1 MCEKKYSLPG
11 QMLSLLDIMEFF
23 LHIAQTYSI
32 QTIGVETKNGGLSS
46 ICFRAIGI
54 NQASRE
60 IIDAIQ
66 SINAGKRINDYSYVH
81 DIKEGLIY
89 LCQSSDFCFCCFDM
103 DHKEG
108 LTVKSLNGQRSSE
121 KCRMHGPGFEL
132 TILNAFS
139 FLPDVYRRL
148 EREYVQLMRIANC
161 LRAFALGS
169 PEVSL
174 TLSNN
179 GKTIFVAPGDGAL
192 KSCLESVFLK
202 RISKHLKTV
211 HETID
216 GMECTVHFSPW
227 ATEYIEQ
234 DIAVLRL
241 NGNDVTCPHLK
252 EKLAQLYGNEF
263 TTAHYLFVAEIK
275 TEKLTFH
282 AESFDKLLCKLDIRA
297 YGYNQTN
304 KTATSLARV
313 DGFPSF
319 IGNPRIEEG
328 ILPNVQHD
336 LQVEKAFSRFFMIR
350 QENYLYIVDSQ
361 EALTQL
367 KLMEMQQEHSS
378 DNILVSNCNIILSTD
393 EVGLAVFHTKAL
405 QILKKIGFD
414 ILPQKDAIRIRTC
427 PYYIKTSY
435 VTDLFQLFQKYLAQ
449 TKTPSASEL
458 LYIMAYYAA
467 KIENANS
474 RSPFRDNIVLLLK
487 TLEHIIKE
495 AQIRREA
502 IPIYRFKY
510 NDYDKGP
517 LELDNPFEKE

>member
-1 MCEKKYSLPG
+1 
-11 QMLSLLDIMEFF
+11 
-23 LHIAQTYSI
+23 
-32 QTIGVETKNGGLSS
+32 
-46 ICFRAIGI
+46 
-54 NQASRE
+54 
-60 IIDAIQ
+60 
-66 SINAGKRINDYSYVH
+66 
-81 DIKEGLIY
+81 
-89 LCQSSDFCFCCFDM
+89 
-103 DHKEG
+103 
-108 LTVKSLNGQRSSE
+108 
-121 KCRMHGPGFEL
+121 
-132 TILNAFS
+132 
-139 FLPDVYRRL
+139 
-148 EREYVQLMRIANC
+148 
-161 LRAFALGS
+161 
-169 PEVSL
+169 
-174 TLSNN
+174 
-179 GKTIFVAPGDGAL
+179 
-192 KSCLESVFLK
+192 
-202 RISKHLKTV
+202 
-211 HETID
+211 
-216 GMECTVHFSPW
+216 
-227 ATEYIEQ
+227 
-234 DIAVLRL
+234 
-241 NGNDVTCPHLK
+241 
-252 EKLAQLYGNEF
+252 
-263 TTAHYLFVAEIK
+263 
-275 TEKLTFH
+275 
-282 AESFDKLLCKLDIRA
+282 
-297 YGYNQTN
+297 
-304 KTATSLARV
+304 
-313 DGFPSF
+313 
-319 IGNPRIEEG
+319 
-328 ILPNVQHD
+328 
-336 LQVEKAFSRFFMIR
+336 MIR

>member
-11 QMLSLLDIMEFF
+11 QMLSLLDIMGLF
-23 LHIAQTYSI
+23 LHIAQIHSI

-54 NQASRE
+54 TQASRE

-66 SINAGKRINDYSYVH
+66 SIDAGRRINDYSDVH

-89 LCQSSDFCFCCFDM
+89 LSQSSDFCFCCFDM
-103 DHKEG
+103 DRKEG
-108 LTVKSLNGQRSSE
+108 LTVKSLNGQRTSE
-121 KCRMHGPGFEL
+121 KCHMHGPGFEL

-139 FLPDVYRRL
+139 FLPDVYRGL

-161 LRAFALGS
+161 LREFALGS

-179 GKTIFVAPGDGAL
+179 GKTIFVAPGDGTL
-192 KSCLESVFLK
+192 KSCLESIFLK

-216 GMECTVHFSPW
+216 GVDYTVHFSPW

-234 DIAVLRL
+234 DITVIRL
-241 NGNDVTCPHLK
+241 NGNDVTCPHIK
-252 EKLAQLYGNEF
+252 EKLTHLYGNEF

-282 AESFDKLLCKLDIRA
+282 AENFDKLLCKLGIRI
-297 YGYNQTN
+297 YGDNQPN
-304 KTATSLARV
+304 KTSTSLAHV
-313 DGFPSF
+313 DSLPSF
-319 IGNPRIEEG
+319 IGNPRIKQG

-336 LQVEKAFSRFFMIR
+336 FQVEKVFSRFFMVR
-350 QENYLYIVDSQ
+350 QENYLYIIDSQ

-367 KLMEMQQEHSS
+367 KLMEMQQEYFS
-378 DNILVSNCNIILSTD
+378 DNMLVSNCNIILSTD
-393 EVGLAVFHTKAL
+393 EAGLAVFHPKAL
-405 QILKKIGFD
+405 QILKKTGFD

-427 PYYIKTSY
+427 PYYLKTSY
-435 VTDLFQLFQKYLAQ
+435 VTDLFQLFQKYFAQ
-449 TKTPSASEL
+449 TKTPSSSEL
-458 LYIMAYYAA
+458 LYVIAYYAA
-467 KIENANS
+467 KVENANS
-474 RSPFRDNIVLLLK
+474 RSPFRDNIELLLK

-495 AQIRREA
+495 GKIRREA
-502 IPIYRFKY
+502 VPVYRFKY
-510 NDYDKGP
+510 NDYDKVP
-517 LELDNPFEKE
+517 LEMDNPFEKE